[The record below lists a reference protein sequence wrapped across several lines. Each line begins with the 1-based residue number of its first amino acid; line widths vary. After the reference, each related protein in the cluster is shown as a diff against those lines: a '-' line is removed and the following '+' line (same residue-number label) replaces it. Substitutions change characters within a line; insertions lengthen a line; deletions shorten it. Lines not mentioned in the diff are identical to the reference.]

1 MASALLHE
9 HVVKRLKAIHLI
21 AIVVMLLF
29 FCILLY
35 LGVQTH
41 VHTLP
46 AQLIILSM
54 TILIALDYLTLLP
67 TNHTRIPRTPLYL
80 FLALNIFTTAL
91 VWATGILFS
100 PFIILYVVLILITS
114 QLYSYGY
121 GLLQTLLS
129 VAGFVLVYGATTARV
144 LPYQTLLPYESVNLL
159 FQPTSVVLTYSL
171 LYAILLIFTVLASS
185 SARVMVFKP
194 HKRSDLDTT
203 YQEKIIQE
211 MPLGI
216 LILDNDLH
224 ILGSNAKAEIDFPYG
239 GTAPTVADYLTVPKN
254 SSHKKLVV
262 QLAKTTD
269 SRELAWKLD
278 TGQTK
283 QVLVSARIIKGEGKS
298 EKTNTIIIF
307 LQDCPRTSS

>member
-1 MASALLHE
+1 MSSALIHE

-21 AIVVMLLF
+21 AIIVMLSFFGILF
-29 FCILLY
+29 Y
-35 LGVQTH
+35 LGMTTS

-46 AQLIILSM
+46 SQLIILSM
-54 TILIALDYLTLLP
+54 ATLIALDYLLLLP
-67 TNHTRIPRTPLYL
+67 HRGTRVPKNPLLL
-80 FLALNIFTTAL
+80 FVVLNLFTTAL
-91 VWATGILFS
+91 VWATGILHS
-100 PFIILYVVLILITS
+100 PFLILYVVLILITA

-129 VAGFVLVYGATTARV
+129 IAGFVLIYGATVARV
-144 LPYQTLLPYESVNLL
+144 IPYQSLLPYESVNLL
-159 FQPTSVVLTYSL
+159 FQPTAVVLTYGL
-171 LYAILLIFTVLASS
+171 LYTILLLFTVVSSS

-194 HKRSDLDTT
+194 HKHSDLDTT

-216 LILDNDLH
+216 LILDSDLH

-239 GTAPTVADYLTVPKN
+239 GSAPTIAEYLTVPKN
-254 SSHKKLVV
+254 TPHKKLIK
-262 QLAKTTD
+262 QLSKTTE

-283 QVLVSARIIKGEGKS
+283 RVVVSARTLKGAGRS
-298 EKTNTIIIF
+298 EKTNTLIVF
-307 LQDCPRTSS
+307 LQDTTVG